1 MDDIKELIEA
11 IKNGNSYDFIAN
23 NYWKMSKEQ
32 LKDALLEYI
41 YLAHDNKIDE
51 SSVADCL
58 EERYN

>member
-1 MDDIKELIEA
+1 MGDNKELLDA
-11 IKNGNSYDFIAN
+11 IRSGQSYDFIAN

-32 LKDALLEYI
+32 LKDTLLEYI
-41 YLAHDNKIDE
+41 YLAHENKVDE